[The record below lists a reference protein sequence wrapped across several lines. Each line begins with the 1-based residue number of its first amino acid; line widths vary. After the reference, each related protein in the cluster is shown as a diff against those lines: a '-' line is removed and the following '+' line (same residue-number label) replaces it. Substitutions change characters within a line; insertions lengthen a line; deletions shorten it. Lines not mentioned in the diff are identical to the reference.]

1 MNTHYWPDIGNFNTP
16 ETHIHEHSLLAWVFM
31 NMCSRSIEVAYARPV
46 VSVHVYVF
54 QEY

>member
-1 MNTHYWPDIGNFNTP
+1 MY
-16 ETHIHEHSLLAWVFM
+16 
-31 NMCSRSIEVAYARPV
+31 MCTRSIEVAYARPV